1 MCGFL
6 VTCMQAMVP
15 SLWSVVLYIQSSAN
29 PYHLV
34 DPASSHML
42 VSKIKSCMSEFK
54 LMFGEAASGSLHQL
68 RYAQSLRVPT
78 GGQVWCLQP
87 RQCQLKQR
95 ILKLLRLIH

>member
-1 MCGFL
+1 MSYK
-6 VTCMQAMVP
+6 QK
-15 SLWSVVLYIQSSAN
+15 SAN
-29 PYHLV
+29 QYDLV
-34 DPASSHML
+34 DPASSHVL
-42 VSKIKSCMSEFK
+42 VSKIESCMSDFK
-54 LMFGEAASGSLHQL
+54 LMFGEAASGPLHQL

>member
-87 RQCQLKQR
+87 RQCQPQQC
-95 ILKLLRLIH
+95 ILKLLRLTP